1 MADIRTIQNSF
12 NAGEWSPLMEGR
24 SDLAKYRNAAKTIE
38 NFMCL
43 KQGGISRRPGTRFVA
58 EVKDSTA
65 KTRLIPFVF
74 SEDQVYVLELGNL
87 YGRVYKDGAQLTR
100 ATGSILTS
108 ALSPLFASGS
118 GYVVN
123 DTGTFGNGTGATYI
137 VTSVS
142 SGAVTGYTVTA
153 AGTGYQVGIVNGMAG
168 GAQPGVGIG
177 FAINIL
183 TITPLGTGPVTFVMP
198 YLTAELFD
206 IHFCQSADVIYLAHS
221 SHVPR
226 TISRASDTSWTC
238 ALFNYAN
245 HLKKLFNGPFLDDGT
260 IDAATGISTSLT
272 PSGVSGSITLTASN
286 PIFTAAMATREGV
299 SGVDGIPWII
309 SQGATDTIVMVMAF
323 IDASNLTVVPQVN
336 LPDTTASTGFREAA
350 WSDYRG
356 FPSTV
361 TFFQQRLWWAGNTF
375 QPDTMWGSQTSNYA
389 NYFPGTGLDDEACTF
404 TLASNKINMIEWIAP
419 SRSMLVGTAGQE
431 WQVTGDAIGNPIT
444 PSAVDAI
451 PETTYGS
458 CPVSPIQVSY
468 ATLFLQRHN
477 RRLREYT
484 YSFTSD
490 SYDAPDLT
498 ILAEHISI
506 GGFTQMDY
514 QQELDSIVWCV
525 RADGTLCGLT
535 YERPQDVVA
544 WHRQVTNGRFESVA
558 VIPNPNADEDQ
569 VWVIVNRTIG
579 GVTKRYVE
587 YLDTQGGYYGKLGVD
602 CGLTYPPSTTNII
615 SISTAEFTLPGPP
628 ISVDTRATYYAP
640 GHGLSPAGTVV
651 IAGTN
656 PSAFSGSFTVETTPD
671 EDHFTI
677 VFAGADMPVSGTG
690 GSFPPIGATSTLTGL
705 SHLEGQM
712 VDILGNGAVYASQI
726 VTGGQVTGLSPQVTR
741 AEVGLHFDSTLLTMR
756 PEAGGDN
763 GETAQGGRK
772 RFSSVIVRLDSS
784 IGVTINEEQVELRTP
799 DDPMDGPVPL
809 FTGDVKAA
817 NLGWDT
823 DARIMVKQTQPLP
836 LTVLC
841 IIGDLDVNES

>member
-1 MADIRTIQNSF
+1 MANIRTISNAFNS
-12 NAGEWSPLMEGR
+12 GEWSPLMEGR

-43 KQGGISRRPGTRFVA
+43 KQGGVTRRPGTHFAA
-58 EVKDSTA
+58 EVKDSTN
-65 KTRLIPFVF
+65 KTILIAFVF
-74 SEDQVYVLELGNL
+74 SEDQVYIMELGNL
-87 YGRVYKDGAQLTR
+87 YGRVYKNGAR
-100 ATGSILTS
+100 IE
-108 ALSPLFASGS
+108 SPP
-118 GYVVN
+118 
-123 DTGTFGNGTGATYI
+123 GTPVEF
-137 VTSVS
+137 VT
-142 SGAVTGYTVTA
+142 
-153 AGTGYQVGIVNGMAG
+153 
-168 GAQPGVGIG
+168 
-177 FAINIL
+177 
-183 TITPLGTGPVTFVMP
+183 P
-198 YLTAELFD
+198 YLTADLFD
-206 IHFCQSADVIYLAHS
+206 LHFCQSADVIYVAHS
-221 SHVPR
+221 SHAPR
-226 TISRASDTSWTC
+226 QIARTSDTSWTC
-238 ALFNYAN
+238 TAFPYLNASDVVA
-245 HLKKLFNGPFLDDGT
+245 GGGAPFLPLR
-260 IDAATGISTSLT
+260 IDVMLT
-272 PSGVSGSITLTASN
+272 PSGVGPGPVTITASS
-286 PIFTAAMATREGV
+286 PIFDVAMTKVDGV
-299 SGVDGIPWII
+299 AGLGKILWRLTQGGVD
-309 SQGATDTIVMVMAF
+309 TLFEVTAF
-323 IDASNLTVVPQVN
+323 IDASNLTATPVTVFPS
-336 LPDTTASTGFREAA
+336 TAASSSFEEAA
-350 WSDYRG
+350 WSDFRG
-356 FPSTV
+356 YPSCV
-361 TFFQQRLWWAGNTF
+361 TLFQQRLWWAGSTF
-375 QPDTMWGSQTSNYA
+375 QPDTLWGSQTSDYTNYS
-389 NYFPGTGLDDEACTF
+389 PGTALDNEACTF
-404 TLASNKINMIEWIAP
+404 TLASNKINIIRWLAP
-419 SRSMLVGTAGQE
+419 SRSFLVGTSGQE
-431 WQVTGDAIGNPIT
+431 WQTRGDALENPIT
-444 PSAVDAI
+444 PSSVDAI

-458 CPVSPIQVSY
+458 DNVSPVQVSY
-468 ATLFLQRHN
+468 ATLFLQRHA

-484 YSFTSD
+484 YNFTTD
-490 SYDAPDLT
+490 AYDAPDMT
-498 ILAEHISI
+498 ILAEHISL

-628 ISVDTRATYYAP
+628 ISVNTRVTYYAP